1 MLIVPWYQ
9 SLPQTRGDSP
19 HTSPQSIQN
28 THQCHDPWR
37 HTLRMTTSPSLASR
51 FIGPIGA
58 VAVLAYAVFA
68 AVQIQVLNPLAT
80 MPGYTLQ
87 EIHAAVAQRDSAD
100 TMGWGL
106 MSVTLAIG
114 PLIALIVARL
124 GVLGRLPAG
133 TVLMI
138 MLGLLSLGSP
148 GYLIASFPAGMT
160 LADTFMVGGADHAPW
175 GRILHALSTLSTLA
189 LAGLVIARS
198 VRASQE
204 STTGEVQNTKY
215 PS

>member
-1 MLIVPWYQ
+1 
-9 SLPQTRGDSP
+9 
-19 HTSPQSIQN
+19 
-28 THQCHDPWR
+28 
-37 HTLRMTTSPSLASR
+37 MTTSPSLAGR

-124 GVLGRLPAG
+124 GVLGVAG
-133 TVLMI
+133 KDVVDVGAAVAVMGDSSAAQTALE
-138 MLGLLSLGSP
+138 
-148 GYLIASFPAGMT
+148 
-160 LADTFMVGGADHAPW
+160 VGGPQ
-175 GRILHALSTLSTLA
+175 
-189 LAGLVIARS
+189 ARPLIS
-198 VRASQE
+198 C
-204 STTGEVQNTKY
+204 
-215 PS
+215 